1 MIDKLR
7 DVDVYG
13 LSVVATASVWMN
25 FEGLCLVLA
34 MLNDE
39 LANVR
44 ESSSSLRFV
53 VWVRFYRLQRLLVA
67 ACISRSFCRV
77 LILTC
82 PFVHEISQ

>member
-39 LANVR
+39 PANFR

-53 VWVRFYRLQRLLVA
+53 VGARFYRLQRLLVA
-67 ACISRSFCRV
+67 ACI
-77 LILTC
+77 LTC
-82 PFVHEISQ
+82 PFVHEISH